1 MANKQIISVED
12 TVGRHITPDTEVTIK
27 RTRPLSGNSMVWEM
41 SFDELVDLQHQI
53 TTYLAG
59 DRLG

>member
-1 MANKQIISVED
+1 MSAKYIISVSD
-12 TVGRHITPDTEVTIK
+12 TVGRHITPDTEVTIT
-27 RTRPLSGNSMVWEM
+27 RTRVASSNSMVWEM
-41 SFDELVDLQHQI
+41 SFEDLVDLQHQI

>member
-1 MANKQIISVED
+1 MSSKCIISVED
-12 TVGRHITPDTEVTIK
+12 TQGRHITPDTEVTIR
-27 RTRPLSGNSMVWEM
+27 RTRVESGNSMVWEM
-41 SFDELVDLQHQI
+41 SFDDLVDLQHQI